1 MEKNTQ
7 LKSFMYKRKK
17 QNLVEK
23 VANQIKLTK
32 EKTFDKF
39 KNAIKSKFKKKNKSK
54 KEGENENESNEK
66 SIESTDSLWSVQ
78 FMEKKKWEF
87 TPISRINKNIKFNSH
102 PIFVKLY
109 SGVCGLTGTIG
120 NKHDKKILP
129 TYYELS
135 TRKIPWN
142 APNRRIELLIIHC
155 KSITERNRKIGEE
168 VFEYHK
174 KENPVLVIFQDLNEI
189 SDVLSLPKS
198 KGIKN
203 INIFNGKDEKVRPDK
218 IAGLKGAVSL
228 GINVW
233 GRGTDIKN
241 PSKPLQVIVTYF
253 TSNTRVMYQAF
264 GRTARQG
271 NDGTVRIICLKSR
284 YLSPTEILNDY
295 SMHQVLKDFDLK
307 NRLQMQFI
315 QYFK

>member
-1 MEKNTQ
+1 M
-7 LKSFMYKRKK
+7 
-17 QNLVEK
+17 
-23 VANQIKLTK
+23 
-32 EKTFDKF
+32 
-39 KNAIKSKFKKKNKSK
+39 
-54 KEGENENESNEK
+54 
-66 SIESTDSLWSVQ
+66 
-78 FMEKKKWEF
+78 
-87 TPISRINKNIKFNSH
+87 
-102 PIFVKLY
+102 
-109 SGVCGLTGTIG
+109 
-120 NKHDKKILP
+120 
-129 TYYELS
+129 
-135 TRKIPWN
+135 
-142 APNRRIELLIIHC
+142 
-155 KSITERNRKIGEE
+155 
-168 VFEYHK
+168 
-174 KENPVLVIFQDLNEI
+174 NEI

-218 IAGLKGAVSL
+218 IAGLKGTVSL
-228 GINVW
+228 GTNVC

-241 PSKPLQVIVTYF
+241 PSKPSHVIVTYF

-307 NRLQMQFI
+307 NRLQIQFI